1 MCFFCL
7 GNTTIIS
14 QELPRLRT
22 ITPHVHRAILVSRR
36 MFLAWIRNECCL
48 STFSFPVCRLPAD
61 RRKERTPFRVSSP
74 LIFWLTAHALFK
86 ARQRALKSLGKLF
99 AASANEQRGGR
110 ILASLLDPWKF
121 LSKRTILLIKSRYSR
136 CVFNV
141 ISIDYKCSASYRS
154 DISGLAPGWHMH
166 KLCFR
171 M

>member
-1 MCFFCL
+1 M
-7 GNTTIIS
+7 
-14 QELPRLRT
+14 
-22 ITPHVHRAILVSRR
+22 ITPHVHRVILVSRR

-48 STFSFPVCRLPAD
+48 STFSFPACRLPAD
-61 RRKERTPFRVSSP
+61 RRKERTPFRASSS

-99 AASANEQRGGR
+99 AANEQRDGR
-110 ILASLLDPWKF
+110 ILASLLDSWKF
-121 LSKRTILLIKSRYSR
+121 LSKRTILLIESRRYLR

-141 ISIDYKCSASYRS
+141 ISIDCKYASYRS
-154 DISGLAPGWHMH
+154 DIGGLAPGWHMH